1 MKRELLFFASI
12 IALMTTN
19 VGCNNKDD
27 SSPPPSGQ
35 MSAII
40 GGYNFSAT
48 ENSNNNVV
56 HAFYSYPSGNKQ
68 GNLQIVGDDGKYL
81 TGLTLYY
88 SGMPSSGTFPLDI
101 NQSTNSRWGIGS
113 VQGSAINQSTFGPF
127 ASIESPNTGTATI
140 TSVNQEY
147 HTVSGTF
154 SFKATNTA
162 GSSNVTVSS
171 GRFDNVKL
179 DNWDSYIN
187 SGGNGNGNNGGSTGD
202 VMFWLSSDM
211 TCGSISVTCAG
222 ITKAISSYY
231 SSGAPSCGASGC
243 ATFTLKPGTYSFT
256 ASCSNKNWSG
266 NVTVT
271 SNGCYKMQLTGSGN
285 GNNTT
290 GQVMFWTQE
299 NTNCGAITV
308 NCGGYT
314 SSVGSY
320 YSSGAP
326 SCGAN
331 GCATFTLAPGTYS
344 YTASCSSKNWNGTVT
359 VSSNGC
365 YKMRLLQ

>member
-1 MKRELLFFASI
+1 MKSKQLFFASSF
-12 IALMTTN
+12 ALMATF

-27 SSPPPSGQ
+27 SSPPPAGQ

-48 ENSNNNVV
+48 DNSGGSKVV
-56 HAFYSYPSGNKQ
+56 HAFYSFPSGNKL

-88 SGMPSSGTFPLDI
+88 SGSPSSGTFPLDI
-101 NQSTNSRWGIGS
+101 NQATNSRWGIGS

-127 ASIESPNTGTATI
+127 TSTESPNTGTATI

-154 SFKATNTA
+154 SFKATNAA
-162 GSSNVTVSS
+162 GSSNVNVSS

-187 SGGNGNGNNGGSTGD
+187 SGGNGNGGNTQGD
-202 VMFWLSSDM
+202 VMFWLASDM
-211 TCGSISVTCAG
+211 TCGNISVTCG
-222 ITKAISSYY
+222 GTTKSISSYY

-243 ATFTLKPGTYSFT
+243 ATFTLNPGTYNFT

-266 NVTVT
+266 SVTVT
-271 SNGCYKMQLTGSGN
+271 ANGCYKMQLTGN
-285 GNNTT
+285 GNSGGNN
-290 GQVMFWTQE
+290 GQVMFWTQT
-299 NTNCGAITV
+299 NSNCGSITV
-308 NCGGYT
+308 NCGGYSASV
-314 SSVGSY
+314 SSY
-320 YSSGAP
+320 FSSGAP

-331 GCATFTLAPGTYS
+331 GCATFTLPPGTYS
-344 YTASCSSKNWNGTVT
+344 YTAKCSSKNWNGTVT

-365 YKMRLLQ
+365 YKMQLLQ